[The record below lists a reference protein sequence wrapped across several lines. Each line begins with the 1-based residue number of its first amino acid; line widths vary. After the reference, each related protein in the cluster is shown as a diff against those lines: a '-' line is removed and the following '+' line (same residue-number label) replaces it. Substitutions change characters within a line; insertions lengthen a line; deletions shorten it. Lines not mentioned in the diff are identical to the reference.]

1 MASRSLPVF
10 QEREGEWTSP
20 STFLMAGIP
29 IPQSFTSDPGAL
41 HDFIVN
47 FQTRADDVFIV
58 SYPKSGMNEQR
69 SKGYVNVLCIELGF
83 HKFIA
88 EHDRDFSACPT

>member
-1 MASRSLPVF
+1 
-10 QEREGEWTSP
+10 
-20 STFLMAGIP
+20 MAGIP